1 MLNKS
6 LYYLKR
12 TWYSLF
18 PKFLN
23 IVKEDFRYDGE
34 EYLFQLEDGTLLQ
47 FEDFDCEEEC
57 FRFLDG
63 SRYYPIMEVLERD
76 EDGKPIVWGT
86 VAFMRR

>member
-6 LYYLKR
+6 LYCLKR
-12 TWYSLF
+12 AWYSLF

-23 IVKEDFRYDGE
+23 IVKEDFWYDGE

-76 EDGKPIVWGT
+76 EDGKPIVWGA